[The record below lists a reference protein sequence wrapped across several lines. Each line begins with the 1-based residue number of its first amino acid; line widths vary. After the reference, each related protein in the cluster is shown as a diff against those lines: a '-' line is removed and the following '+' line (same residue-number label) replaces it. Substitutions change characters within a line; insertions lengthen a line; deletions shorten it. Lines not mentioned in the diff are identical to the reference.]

1 MRKYKEHQKQGK
13 ESNGK
18 PVFTLGDPPDDII
31 EALNVADT
39 DFFPNI
45 RKLLTLRATSHI
57 GSTKTERAASG
68 RRQLKI
74 PYRSTVSHNRKSDLI
89 YCTYNEYQTSTYKTS
104 LRCLLESVSE
114 KCLKNLHF
122 LKINCC

>member
-1 MRKYKEHQKQGK
+1 MQRASKTRKRVN
-13 ESNGK
+13 SK
-18 PVFTLGDPPDDII
+18 PVFTLGDPPDGII

-74 PYRSTVSHNRKSDLI
+74 PYRSRMGHKRKSDLI
-89 YCTYNEYQTSTYKTS
+89 YCTYNVCQTLTCKIS
-104 LRCLLESVSE
+104 LRCLLESASK
-114 KCLKNLHF
+114 KCLKNLPF
-122 LKINCC
+122 SNINCC